1 MEKLKIKFRPLRS
14 GIISDQAKDKSIIYL
29 DFIFENVVYQVFE
42 ELPQN
47 HRFYLQKNNLEFVLM
62 WFGGYRGI
70 KKLIK
75 EQSTQIVEI

>member
-1 MEKLKIKFRPLRS
+1 MEKLKVKFKPLQS

-42 ELPQN
+42 ELPQA
-47 HRFYLQKNNLEFVLM
+47 HRFYLQKNNLDFVLM

-75 EQSTQIVEI
+75 EQSRQIIEI

>member
-1 MEKLKIKFRPLRS
+1 MGKLKIKFKPLKS
-14 GIISDQAKDKSIIYL
+14 GIISDKEQDKSIIFL
-29 DFIFENVVYQVFE
+29 DFVFEDEVYQVFE

-75 EQSTQIVEI
+75 EQSRQIVEI

>member
-1 MEKLKIKFRPLRS
+1 MEKLKIKFKPLQS

-29 DFIFENVVYQVFE
+29 DFLFENAVYRVFE
-42 ELPQN
+42 ELPQE

-62 WFGGYRGI
+62 WFGGFRGI

-75 EQSTQIVEI
+75 EQSQQIIVI

>member
-1 MEKLKIKFRPLRS
+1 MEKLKIKFKPLQS

-29 DFIFENVVYQVFE
+29 DFVFKDTVYQVFE
-42 ELPQN
+42 ELPSD